1 MSERRGT
8 RLAPETQG
16 TRGSDVAQILRP
28 FRERIDTTD
37 NELALLL
44 VDRFRICCEVARV
57 KQAEGIAMMQPD
69 RIAAVC
75 ASYAERG
82 RALGVSPAL
91 MRQLA
96 ELIIGEACRLEAEIL
111 DEPASVVLSHP
122 VD

>member
-1 MSERRGT
+1 M
-8 RLAPETQG
+8 
-16 TRGSDVAQILRP
+16 AQL
-28 FRERIDTTD
+28 
-37 NELALLL
+37 
-44 VDRFRICCEVARV
+44 
-57 KQAEGIAMMQPD
+57 G